1 MQKEPIIILTVL
13 QQLLEEP
20 QRERDDKLLNV
31 QYVQYVIYVQKG
43 VYNIM
48 VSNISKAH
56 WNTDGNNLRLS
67 MPLTKVDKERR
78 IVSGFASLDNVD
90 KQDDIVTAEA
100 SMDAFAKFRGNI
112 REMHQPLAVGKMV
125 SFKADKYFD
134 PDSKKFYNGVFVSA
148 YVSKGAQDTWEKV
161 LDGTLTGFSIGGR
174 MNKWDDGFD
183 EKSDKAIRIIKQY
196 DLIELSLVDSPAN
209 QFANIVSVEKVD
221 GVDVVKG
228 DETVLENVFYDKESG
243 IVMVSENESELSPST
258 GEQMANIGFV
268 EKTDNEKIDMI
279 KFLVDSAKGINTS
292 KINKEVQPMT
302 KSKTQVEKTEVIED
316 VVVAPEADASV
327 AEVIEEVAKAEEVE
341 TTDVVKADEVVA
353 EEIAKAEDAEAVET
367 VTEAVVEVSK
377 SEEVIADAVTEM
389 KNTLESAFSDLV
401 STVKSLQAEVEL
413 LKSSKVDVDTVK
425 DSFVAVAKD
434 IAAVS
439 NEFNEFG
446 KRVDAV
452 EADTAFRKSGDIG
465 DILQSQ
471 PEMVEK
477 SLWGGS
483 FLKTADLFK

>member
-1 MQKEPIIILTVL
+1 
-13 QQLLEEP
+13 LLEEP
-20 QRERDDKLLNV
+20 QREREEKLLNV
-31 QYVQYVIYVQKG
+31 QYVHIVIYVTKG
-43 VYNIM
+43 AYNII

-56 WNTDGNNLRLS
+56 WNSDGDNLRLS
-67 MPLTKVDKERR
+67 MPFSKVDKERR

-125 SFKADKYFD
+125 NFKAEKYFD
-134 PDSKKFYNGVFVSA
+134 PESKKFYNGVFVSA

-161 LDGTLTGFSIGGR
+161 LDGTLAGFSIGGR

-209 QFANIVSVEKVD
+209 QFANIVSVEKID
-221 GVDVVKG
+221 GVDVIKG

-243 IVMVSENESELSPST
+243 IVMVSENESELSPTT

-302 KSKTQVEKTEVIED
+302 KSKTQVEKTDVIED
-316 VVVAPEADASV
+316 VVVAPEAV
-327 AEVIEEVAKAEEVE
+327 AEITEEIAKAEEVE
-341 TTDVVKADEVVA
+341 TADVVKTDELVA
-353 EEIAKAEDAEAVET
+353 EEIVKAEDAEAVET
-367 VTEAVVEVSK
+367 VVEAVVEVSK
-377 SEEVIADAVTEM
+377 SEEVIAEAVTEM

-425 DSFVAVAKD
+425 DSFTAVAKD
-434 IAAVS
+434 IATVS
-439 NEFNEFG
+439 SEFNEFG

-465 DILQSQ
+465 DIFQSQ

>member
-1 MQKEPIIILTVL
+1 M
-13 QQLLEEP
+13 
-20 QRERDDKLLNV
+20 
-31 QYVQYVIYVQKG
+31 
-43 VYNIM
+43 M

-78 IVSGFASLDNVD
+78 VVSGFASLDNVD

-183 EKSDKAIRIIKQY
+183 EKSEKAIRIIKQY

-221 GVDVVKG
+221 GVDVIKG

-243 IVMVSENESELSPST
+243 LVMVSENESELSPTT

-279 KFLVDSAKGINTS
+279 KFLFDSDKGINTS

-302 KSKTQVEKTEVIED
+302 KSKTQVEKTDVVED

-327 AEVIEEVAKAEEVE
+327 AEVTEEVAKAEEVE
-341 TTDVVKADEVVA
+341 TADVVKTDEVVA
-353 EEIAKAEDAEAVET
+353 EEIVKAEDAPAVET
-367 VTEAVVEVSK
+367 VTE
-377 SEEVIADAVTEM
+377 AVTEM

-425 DSFVAVAKD
+425 SSFEAVAKD
-434 IAAVS
+434 VAAVS
-439 NEFNEFG
+439 GEFNEFG
-446 KRVDAV
+446 TRVDAV
-452 EADTAFRKSGDIG
+452 EAETAFRKSGDIG

>member
-1 MQKEPIIILTVL
+1 
-13 QQLLEEP
+13 
-20 QRERDDKLLNV
+20 
-31 QYVQYVIYVQKG
+31 
-43 VYNIM
+43 
-48 VSNISKAH
+48 
-56 WNTDGNNLRLS
+56 

-78 IVSGFASLDNVD
+78 VVSGFASLDNVD

-100 SMDAFAKFRGNI
+100 SMEAFAKFRGNI

-134 PDSKKFYNGVFVSA
+134 PESKKFYNGVFVSA

-174 MNKWDDGFD
+174 MNKWDEGFD

-209 QFANIVSVEKVD
+209 QFADIVSVEKVD
-221 GVDVVKG
+221 GVDVIKG

-243 IVMVSENESELSPST
+243 LVMVSENESEVSPTT
-258 GEQMANIGFV
+258 GEQMENIGFV
-268 EKTDNEKIDMI
+268 EKTDNEKTDMI

-302 KSKTQVEKTEVIED
+302 KSKTQVEKTDVIED
-316 VVVAPEADASV
+316 VVVAPEADAAV
-327 AEVIEEVAKAEEVE
+327 AEVTEEITKAEETE
-341 TTDVVKADEVVA
+341 TTEVV
-353 EEIAKAEDAEAVET
+353 EVEKALVDINGEAPVADSVEA

-377 SEEVIADAVTEM
+377 SEEVIAEAVTEM

-425 DSFVAVAKD
+425 DSFAAVAKD

-465 DILQSQ
+465 DIFQNQ
-471 PEMVEK
+471 PETVEK

>member
-1 MQKEPIIILTVL
+1 
-13 QQLLEEP
+13 
-20 QRERDDKLLNV
+20 
-31 QYVQYVIYVQKG
+31 
-43 VYNIM
+43 M

-78 IVSGFASLDNVD
+78 VVSGFASLDNVD

-221 GVDVVKG
+221 GVDVIKG

-243 IVMVSENESELSPST
+243 LVMVSENESELSPTT

-268 EKTDNEKIDMI
+268 EKTDNEKTDMI

-302 KSKTQVEKTEVIED
+302 KSKTQVEKTDVIED
-316 VVVAPEADASV
+316 VVVAPEAV
-327 AEVIEEVAKAEEVE
+327 VEVTEEIAKAEEVE
-341 TTDVVKADEVVA
+341 ATEVAKTDDVVA
-353 EEIAKAEDAEAVET
+353 EEIVKAEDAEAVKT
-367 VTEAVVEVSK
+367 VVEAVVEVSK

-413 LKSSKVDVDTVK
+413 LKSSKVDIDTVK
-425 DSFVAVAKD
+425 DSFEAVAKD

-439 NEFNEFG
+439 GEFNEFG

-452 EADTAFRKSGDIG
+452 EAETAFRKSGDIG